1 MYSQPYLFTYFLDS
15 VRVGPSDTIRY
26 ILGLTGYTIS
36 DPMQA
41 QPESIEKRRRLNP
54 YPPFAARLVQRLG
67 GTIYAGSLTKVVH
80 GLTLAAVELPCCWQ
94 REHEPKGEGGGGTGL
109 SAGRGNE
116 TSVAAAGS

>member
-1 MYSQPYLFTYFLDS
+1 MYSQPYLFTYSLDS
-15 VRVGPSDTIRY
+15 VRGGPLDTTRY

-41 QPESIEKRRRLNP
+41 QPESIEKRRRLTP

-80 GLTLAAVELPCCWQ
+80 GLALTAVELPCCWR
-94 REHEPKGEGGGGTGL
+94 RENEPRRGGQQGCQPG
-109 SAGRGNE
+109 
-116 TSVAAAGS
+116 AATKRR